1 MAISLADILDEK
13 NVVLELR
20 ARTQDEALRE
30 IIEVMKSNA
39 SIANPEQFL
48 DQVMKRERESST
60 VMEGTVAFAHA
71 RTDLVQQIVLGLG
84 RSRDGIPFP
93 RTEIAGRKS
102 PANKASAD
110 RVRLVF
116 VIAVPKQLIND
127 YLVCVGA
134 LARVVKD
141 DVRRAALLTAG
152 SAAEIVEQL
161 RAGSLLVE

>member
-20 ARTQDEALRE
+20 ARTQAEALRE

-39 SIANPEQFL
+39 SIADPEKFRA
-48 DQVMKRERESST
+48 QVMQRERESST

-71 RTDLVQQIVLGLG
+71 RTDLVKQIVLGFG
-84 RSRDGIPFP
+84 RSHEGIPFP
-93 RTEIAGRKS
+93 RTETEGRTRS
-102 PANKASAD
+102 ANAAAAD

-141 DVRRAALLTAG
+141 EVRRAALLTAG

>member
-13 NVVLELR
+13 NLVLDLR
-20 ARTQDEALRE
+20 ARTQAEALRE
-30 IIEVMKSNA
+30 IIDVMKSNA
-39 SIANPEQFL
+39 SIADPEKFL
-48 DQVMKRERESST
+48 AQVMKRERESST
-60 VMEGTVAFAHA
+60 VMEHTVAFAHA
-71 RTDLVQQIVLGLG
+71 RTDLVKQIVLGLG
-84 RSRDGIPFP
+84 RSQSGIPFP
-93 RTEIAGRKS
+93 RTEIDDRIS
-102 PANKASAD
+102 PAHEPAAD
-110 RVRLVF
+110 SVRLIF

-141 DVRRAALLTAG
+141 EARRAELLAAG

>member
-20 ARTQDEALRE
+20 ARTQTEALRE
-30 IIEVMKSNA
+30 IIQVMKSNA
-39 SIANPEQFL
+39 SIADPEKFL

-71 RTDLVQQIVLGLG
+71 RTDLVKQIVLGLG

-93 RTEIAGRKS
+93 RTETGGRTRS
-102 PANKASAD
+102 AIEADAD
-110 RVRLVF
+110 RVRLIF

-141 DVRRAALLTAG
+141 EVRRAALLAG
-152 SAAEIVEQL
+152 GNAGEIIEQL
-161 RAGSLLVE
+161 RAGSLLME